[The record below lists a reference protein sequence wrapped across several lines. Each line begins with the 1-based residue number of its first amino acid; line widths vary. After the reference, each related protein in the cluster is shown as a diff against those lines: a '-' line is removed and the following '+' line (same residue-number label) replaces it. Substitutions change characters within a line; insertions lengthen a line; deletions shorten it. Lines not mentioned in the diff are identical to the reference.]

1 MYLEDSIY
9 IIIDLLK
16 QKQEQRA
23 FFTYTINSLFMQ
35 ENNKIEYV
43 DYLKQLGLIQENNSN
58 CNIKEIRQQAEITQ
72 QDIKNQKWK

>member
-72 QDIKNQKWK
+72 KEIKNQKWK

>member
-72 QDIKNQKWK
+72 QEIKNQKWK